1 MSSRLKMQRTSLAV
15 GYIKDDHRLAPDLP
29 AGV

>member
-1 MSSRLKMQRTSLAV
+1 MQRTSLAV